1 MEKRNRVLPK
11 HSDKLTTGEFEVYR
25 YDLPKDGLARQG
37 VVEMLDALYPD
48 IECKNL
54 ARNPFWATIYLC
66 VPSPVLDNRK
76 LPLGFALARG
86 SDFRVCSLVEP
97 AEASLSTLIA
107 DVLEWAIL
115 RPESEAP
122 QAPVAEYRSIAH
134 VLDAIQARREARRAW
149 LEAEK
154 ARIARQRAVL
164 DEREAEVRDIL
175 TSRGGGGSKRRSRRS
190 RKSHTTRSRKSRK
203 SRRTRS
209 RRASRNVHRPRR

>member
-1 MEKRNRVLPK
+1 METRSRVLPTRSGK
-11 HSDKLTTGEFEVYR
+11 FLTGDFEVYK
-25 YDLPKDGLARQG
+25 YDLPHDGRARRG
-37 VVEMLDALYPD
+37 FVEMLDALYPD
-48 IECKNL
+48 IECKDL
-54 ARNPFWATIYLC
+54 AKDTFWSTIYLC
-66 VPSPVLDNRK
+66 IALPIHDDRK

-86 SDFRVCSLVEP
+86 SEFRVCSLVEP